1 MTVGTT
7 SEHATATAPSA
18 SRDQPVPWPLA
29 SSVWPDYPFVL
40 AAYHFGSSVRG
51 ANRPD
56 SDVDV
61 AILLTPEAA
70 KTQND
75 ELVVPFARLQNSLE
89 RCLGIGKLDLVP
101 LNDQGV
107 VFQHNVLRTG
117 RLVYERDRR
126 SRALFE
132 ARVISWYCD
141 FLPTLQL
148 IERYHIQGRRKRAG
162 LL

>member
-1 MTVGTT
+1 MTVDAD
-7 SEHATATAPSA
+7 SAPAAAAAPSA
-18 SRDQPVPWPLA
+18 GSDQPVPWPLA

-51 ANRPD
+51 AARPD

-70 KTQND
+70 KTQD
-75 ELVVPFARLQNSLE
+75 DLVVPLARLQNRLQ
-89 RCLGIGKLDLVP
+89 RRLGIGKLDLVP

-117 RLVYERDRR
+117 RLVYERDRS
-126 SRALFE
+126 SRVLFE
-132 ARVISWYCD
+132 TRVISWYCD

-148 IERYHIQGRRKRAG
+148 IERYHLQGRRRRAG
-162 LL
+162 IP